1 MKTVFCG
8 PQREKNHDSTP
19 PASMRCV
26 CCAPLFCICIRQLR
40 HYTFHKYLEND
51 NVHYRNCVGFRL
63 AAAAAASTD
72 WRLQRKLTKVD
83 QHSSTFFAF
92 VLYCISFVY
101 RILFLFLFFIFCT
114 GASMSF

>member
-1 MKTVFCG
+1 MKTVF
-8 PQREKNHDSTP
+8 PALKEKKKNRSNHDSTP

-63 AAAAAASTD
+63 AAAAASTD
-72 WRLQRKLTKVD
+72 WRLQRMCAE
-83 QHSSTFFAF
+83 S
-92 VLYCISFVY
+92 
-101 RILFLFLFFIFCT
+101 
-114 GASMSF
+114 